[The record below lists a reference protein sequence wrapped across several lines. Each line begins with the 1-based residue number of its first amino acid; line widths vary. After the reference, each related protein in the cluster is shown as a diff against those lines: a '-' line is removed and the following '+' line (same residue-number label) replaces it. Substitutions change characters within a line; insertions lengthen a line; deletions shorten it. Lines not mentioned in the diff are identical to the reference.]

1 MADKE
6 LKTYRVRNRF
16 RDGVATEEA
25 GRPVYQDKGAL
36 VKLDDARAERL
47 AGRGLIEAKALTEA
61 EVKEAEAAAKAARA
75 AADKAAAAGDDTVSE
90 VAPRESTGATDGD
103 PTTATGDG
111 KKTRR

>member
-61 EVKEAEAAAKAARA
+61 EVKEAEAAAKAA
-75 AADKAAAAGDDTVSE
+75 KAAAAKAAEATDESESE

-103 PTTATGDG
+103 ATTAKGDER
-111 KKTRR
+111 KRR